1 MNGVDN
7 AKLTFRNVEVPQ
19 ANLLNKYSD
28 ISPTGEF
35 SSEISNGRKRF
46 LTVADQLLSGRLCI
60 ASGSMMGSKVALAIA
75 VKYAATRLAVGAT
88 GKSDE
93 PILSYQVS
101 FVRTV
106 GVNKVPSKY
115 LGLNLSTRLLI
126 GPKGTMSRCKI
137 FVSNQNFITPNCGIS
152 P

>member
-7 AKLTFRNVEVPQ
+7 AKLTFQNVEVAQ
-19 ANLLNKYSD
+19 ENLLNKYSD
-28 ISPTGEF
+28 ISAEGVF

-60 ASGSMMGSKVALAIA
+60 ASGSMMGSKVSLAIA

-93 PILSYQVS
+93 PILSYQV
-101 FVRTV
+101 
-106 GVNKVPSKY
+106 
-115 LGLNLSTRLLI
+115 
-126 GPKGTMSRCKI
+126 
-137 FVSNQNFITPNCGIS
+137 
-152 P
+152 